1 MNAPGSWELINSS
14 PQWLLAVAAIALI
27 ALISSLTSGRGVKGG
42 LRYILI
48 LIRLLA
54 VGAVAVAILRPAQ
67 SVDLTRRNYPPI
79 AIVMDDSSS
88 MSTGAS
94 PLSLSALSWRER
106 VAANLTG
113 LGEFYRLEEWRIG
126 EPPAKV
132 EAGTPEG
139 FSRESSP
146 IGASLEAISRLTPD
160 LAGIILLTDGQDT
173 ERPGEGPP
181 SLPVPV
187 YPIMLEGGEVEDMWI
202 EEVKTPPVG
211 FIRTP
216 VEIRVS
222 IRSEG
227 MGKGSST
234 LTLFEGDSPVE
245 SIDVETID
253 GENEVELLFTPRR
266 TGRKAYSIKLS
277 PREGERS
284 LANNG
289 ASFSLSVIRDKTRVL
304 LVAGTPTWDVKS
316 LRRRLRQDPS
326 VDLITFLILRTP
338 SDLSIVPE
346 DELSLIP
353 FPTRELFE
361 EELDSFDAVIFA
373 NFNYS
378 PFVPGQYLQNIVNF
392 VTEAGGGFAMLGG
405 DRSFSRGGYEGSPI
419 TSILPVEISGAL
431 PGRGYNPSTFR
442 PRLTEAGASHPI
454 FQWRGDSEENQ
465 SLFASLPELSGLNW
479 ALRASPGAIV
489 LAEDPA
495 SKNEYG
501 PAPVIALGEFGSGRT
516 MAALTDSLWKW
527 GLTNEGRGGDGEVY
541 RDFWSRTLRWLMHDP
556 DMELVRLSSPPSGI
570 SAGEEVSFRARI
582 FDRSY
587 APAKGA
593 TVKGTLLTSRAK
605 ATPLKWRD
613 LGDGEYES
621 EPVKLST
628 DGIYHLEAEGLGD
641 GGLLGRDE
649 LSFPVERQGREGMRL
664 GVNEEYLKGLAS
676 RSGGMVYEAA
686 DEGIFDTLA
695 ARGAGEVEVVGRK
708 VAEPWANSIFLL
720 LSLLLLAA
728 DWALRRFF
736 E

>member
-14 PQWLLAVAAIALI
+14 PTWIIAVVAIFLI
-27 ALISSLTSGRGVKGG
+27 ALFSSLTSGRGVGG
-42 LRYILI
+42 PLRYLLI

-54 VGAVAVAILRPAQ
+54 VAAVAVAILRPAQ
-67 SVDLTRRNYPPI
+67 NVDLTKRNYPPI
-79 AIVMDDSSS
+79 AVVVDDSSS
-88 MSTGAS
+88 MSTGTS
-94 PLSLSALSWRER
+94 PLSASAGRWRES
-106 VAANLTG
+106 VASRLKG
-113 LGEFYRLEEWRIG
+113 LGEYYRVEEWRIG
-126 EPPAKV
+126 EPPVRV
-132 EAGTPEG
+132 EAGTPEE
-139 FSRESSP
+139 FSRTSTP
-146 IGASLEAISRLTPD
+146 LGASLEEIARLNPD

-181 SLPVPV
+181 SLPIAV
-187 YPIMLEGGEVEDMWI
+187 YPISLEGGEVEDIWI

-227 MGKGSST
+227 MGEGSST
-234 LTLFEGDSPVE
+234 LTLFEGETPVE
-245 SIDVETID
+245 SLDIKTQE
-253 GENEVELLFTPRR
+253 GANEVDLLFTPRR
-266 TGRKAYSIKLS
+266 TGRKAYSLTLS
-277 PREGERS
+277 PRAGESS
-284 LANNG
+284 LDNNA

-316 LRRRLRQDPS
+316 LRRRLRQDPA

-378 PFVPGQYLQNIVNF
+378 PFVPGQYLENIVKF

-419 TSILPVEISGAL
+419 TQILPVEISGAL
-431 PGRGYNPSTFR
+431 PGRGYNPSAFR

-454 FQWRGDSEENQ
+454 FKWRGEAVENEA
-465 SLFASLPELSGLNW
+465 LFSSFPELSGLNW
-479 ALRASPGAIV
+479 ALRVSPGAVV

-495 SKNEYG
+495 AKNEYG

-516 MAALTDSLWKW
+516 MAVLTDSLWKW

-570 SAGEEVSFRARI
+570 SAGEEVSFRARV

-593 TVKGTLLTSRAK
+593 TLKGTLSVGGGTAVK
-605 ATPLKWRD
+605 LKWAD
-613 LGDGEYES
+613 QGGGEYES
-621 EPVKLST
+621 APVKLPS
-628 DGIYHLEAEGLGD
+628 DGIYHLEVEGLGE
-641 GGLLGRDE
+641 GGLLGRDQ
-649 LSFPVERQGREGMRL
+649 LSFPVGRAGREGLRL
-664 GVNEEYLKGLAS
+664 GLNADYLGELAL
-676 RSGGMVYEAA
+676 RSGGRVYEAN
-686 DEGIFDTLA
+686 DETIFDMLA
-695 ARGAGEVEVVGRK
+695 ARGEGEVEVVGRK
-708 VAEPWANSIFLL
+708 VDEPWASPLFLILALL
-720 LSLLLLAA
+720 LIAA